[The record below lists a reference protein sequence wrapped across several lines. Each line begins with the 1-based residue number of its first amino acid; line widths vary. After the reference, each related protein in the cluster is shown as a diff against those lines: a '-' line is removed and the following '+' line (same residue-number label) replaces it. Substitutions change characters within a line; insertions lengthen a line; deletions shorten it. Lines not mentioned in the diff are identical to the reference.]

1 MTSCQVDTIFGV
13 MKTLQVGELKA
24 QFSKIIEEV
33 KNGEEVTISYGKK
46 HEKVAVIIPFN
57 QYQKKNVR
65 KLGLFEGE
73 AKIVFKD
80 DFKMT
85 EEEFLGL

>member
-1 MTSCQVDTIFGV
+1 V
-13 MKTLQVGELKA
+13 KTLQVGELKA

-33 KNGEEVTISYGKK
+33 KNGEEVTISFGKK
-46 HEKVAVIIPFN
+46 GEKVAVIIPFA
-57 QYQKKNVR
+57 QYRKKNTR
-65 KLGLFEGE
+65 RLGLLEGK
-73 AKIVFKD
+73 AKITFQD